1 MIERVKYQDI
11 DFEKY
16 NNCIENSAQKNFYC
30 EKETLDFLSK
40 NWELLV
46 YGDYEAVMPI
56 PFVKKT
62 FFKVVLMPLFCQQL
76 GIFGNSDK
84 TINEKF
90 LQYLKTNY
98 NVINYSFNFHNDFK
112 TELVTKKNFY
122 LPVQEY
128 AFLRRK
134 KYFKGRKSTV
144 KTAQYL
150 EFREVFAQ
158 KDILEFI
165 RNNFKGL
172 EKESDMDFFI
182 QYLLF
187 LDAKK
192 QLKMFGSYY
201 EENLTNVAVLINN
214 ENYFSLLGLLNNEP
228 LKNHNGASFLI
239 DRILDLNIETKAFNF
254 MGGSIRGIE
263 VFFKSFGSDLQEY
276 HVIQNSKKDLIKNWL
291 KIS

>member
-1 MIERVKYQDI
+1 
-11 DFEKY
+11 
-16 NNCIENSAQKNFYC
+16 
-30 EKETLDFLSK
+30 
-40 NWELLV
+40 
-46 YGDYEAVMPI
+46 
-56 PFVKKT
+56 
-62 FFKVVLMPLFCQQL
+62 
-76 GIFGNSDK
+76 
-84 TINEKF
+84 
-90 LQYLKTNY
+90 
-98 NVINYSFNFHNDFK
+98 
-112 TELVTKKNFY
+112 
-122 LPVQEY
+122 
-128 AFLRRK
+128 
-134 KYFKGRKSTV
+134 
-144 KTAQYL
+144 
-150 EFREVFAQ
+150 
-158 KDILEFI
+158 
-165 RNNFKGL
+165 L